1 MRTPRIGFLSRHDS
15 DVVARR
21 QALTPRLTEVA
32 QLVAAGLSN
41 KDIGARLSLAP
52 GTVAKYVQFI
62 CWRSRLSERSLIAP
76 WVAAMSTKQRLIH

>member
-1 MRTPRIGFLSRHDS
+1 MRTARSGFLSRHDPNL
-15 DVVARR
+15 VARR

-32 QLVAAGLSN
+32 QLVAVGLSN
-41 KDIGARLSLAP
+41 KEIGIRLSLAP

-76 WVAAMSTKQRLIH
+76 WVAAMSAKQQFIV